1 MMNENVTSPRA
12 ISAEQAEEL
21 VRAFIIKV
29 YGWMSA
35 GLMVTG
41 ILAFATIQS
50 ESMLQFV
57 FGNRLVFYGLIIAQ
71 LGLVIWLSAR
81 IQAMSAMTATMVFM
95 AYSALTGVTLS
106 AVFLLYTAAS
116 LASTFFITAATF
128 GVMTVYGLT
137 TKRDLTNIGSFLMM
151 GLIGMII
158 ASLVNMFL
166 QNEMVYW
173 ISTYIG
179 IVIFVG
185 LTAFDTQKIKALAP
199 LSIEGSEEEQKGA
212 IIGALRL
219 YLDFINL
226 FLLLLRVMGKRR

>member
-1 MMNENVTSPRA
+1 MNDNMTSPRA
-12 ISAEQAEEL
+12 ISAEEAEEL
-21 VRAFIIKV
+21 VRSFIMKV

-41 ILAFATIQS
+41 ILAFVTIQS

-81 IQAMSAMTATMVFM
+81 IQAMAAMTATMVFM

-116 LASTFFITAATF
+116 LASTFFVAAATF

-137 TKRDLTNIGSFLMM
+137 TKRDLTNFGSFLMM

-179 IVIFVG
+179 IFIFVG
-185 LTAFDTQKIKALAP
+185 LTAYDTQKIKALAP
-199 LSIEGSEEEQKGA
+199 LSMEGSEEEQKGA